1 MRTEKDF
8 IGERQLPD
16 DALYGIQ
23 SLRAHENFPH
33 HSRFFEEWYQAMG
46 VVKHACYLTYLS
58 FSRAVNERGMESRLP
73 SPLIAPEIME
83 ALIQAAIEVSRG
95 EHFEHFIVPALS
107 GGAGTSI
114 NMNINEIITNR
125 ALLIMAHSIG
135 DYNFIDPILH
145 ANVYQSTNDTVPTAL
160 KIAVLNLLEQLE
172 EEINFLRAE
181 TERLET
187 ASRNILR
194 IGRTQM
200 QDAVPSSYGILFST
214 YSEALSRDWWRVSKC
229 FERIKTV
236 NLGGS
241 AIGTGL
247 GVPRY
252 FIIEAITHLQELT
265 GLPLNRSE
273 NMPDAT
279 ANLDSLAEVHGIIKA
294 HAINLEKIVSD
305 IRLLSSDITNPN
317 DISIPQKQIGSTIMP
332 GKVNPVIPEFVIS
345 CAHQVYAN
353 DEVITSLT
361 ASGCLDLNAYL
372 PIIGHCLLDSL
383 KTLISADKT
392 LKDNLLID
400 LQFHPEHTAQKLWKS
415 PSITTALSPY
425 IGYYKASQLANE
437 MKNTHSDIF
446 TANQRLHLIDP
457 EKLQDIMRTENLLKL
472 GYSLNEL

>member
-1 MRTEKDF
+1 
-8 IGERQLPD
+8 
-16 DALYGIQ
+16 
-23 SLRAHENFPH
+23 
-33 HSRFFEEWYQAMG
+33 
-46 VVKHACYLTYLS
+46 
-58 FSRAVNERGMESRLP
+58 MESRLP

-125 ALLIMAHSIG
+125 ALLIMAHSIV
-135 DYNFIDPILH
+135 IITSLDPILH

-294 HAINLEKIVSD
+294 HAINLEKIVSVY
-305 IRLLSSDITNPN
+305 SSFI
-317 DISIPQKQIGSTIMP
+317 
-332 GKVNPVIPEFVIS
+332 FRY
-345 CAHQVYAN
+345 H
-353 DEVITSLT
+353 
-361 ASGCLDLNAYL
+361 
-372 PIIGHCLLDSL
+372 
-383 KTLISADKT
+383 
-392 LKDNLLID
+392 
-400 LQFHPEHTAQKLWKS
+400 KS
-415 PSITTALSPY
+415 
-425 IGYYKASQLANE
+425 
-437 MKNTHSDIF
+437 
-446 TANQRLHLIDP
+446 
-457 EKLQDIMRTENLLKL
+457 
-472 GYSLNEL
+472 